1 MKKRTLASIIASLLA
16 TSAFAAQQQF
26 DAPQMPKLTDK
37 TFVALDS
44 NQDGFISQQE
54 AKQDNIW
61 NVFVKVDEDAD
72 GQINPREF
80 NTYASIY
87 SEADIDL
94 ADTVDSNAEN
104 AFDEVET
111 ATDEANGAVDSELS
125 SAKQNAISAKAQNSN
140 AQLSMQ
146 LTEHDSHDDVNAMT
160 DSENQMK
167 DAESNV
173 QNALDNAKEIS
184 LQGQDAIEHNI
195 DQSTEGLNQQL
206 DDSQSGITSSS
217 TTKINADLENENPAL
232 KLPDQPEPIKQAF
245 GDVDADEDGFITKDE
260 TNDAAIAEHF
270 DNADVNSDDKISQQ
284 EYDTFVKGQHLI
296 ERD

>member
-1 MKKRTLASIIASLLA
+1 MKKLTLASIIASLLA
-16 TSAFAAQQQF
+16 TSAFAAQQQS

-44 NQDGFISQQE
+44 DEDGFISQQE

-104 AFDEVET
+104 ALDEVET
-111 ATDEANGAVDSELS
+111 GSDEAISAADSELS
-125 SAKQNAISAKAQNSN
+125 RAKQNAISAKAQNSN
-140 AQLSMQ
+140 AELSTQ

-160 DSENQMK
+160 DSEDQMK

-173 QNALDNAKEIS
+173 QNALDNAKELS
-184 LQGQDAIEHNI
+184 LQGQDAIDDNI
-195 DQSTEGLNQQL
+195 DQSTDALNQQL
-206 DDSQSGITSSS
+206 DDSKSEIATSS
-217 TTKINADLENENPAL
+217 TTTINADLENENPAL
-232 KLPDQPEPIKQAF
+232 KIPEQPEPIEQAF
-245 GDVDADEDGFITKDE
+245 ADVDADEDGFITKVE
-260 TNDAAIAEHF
+260 ASDAAIAEHF